1 MKKHTLLLSGNKIKT
16 SIQFINHASVII
28 KGDNISVLS
37 DPWYQGDSFH
47 KGWNLLCEISD
58 GQQLEALNKIT
69 HIWISHEHPDHFSIP
84 FFKKFSYQINERKIK
99 ILFQDTK
106 DKRVVQFLKSLSI
119 EYFELKDNINLK
131 LDESFSVT
139 CLKDGFYDSALLVIN
154 KNEKILNLNDCDVTD
169 KNKAKE
175 IFSKTGEVD
184 VLLTQFSYAAWKGG
198 IANKKWRI
206 EAALEKLNTMDLQ
219 ISTFN
224 PKFVIPF
231 ASFIYF
237 SNKENFYLNDSI
249 NKPSDVIDKFKDSKS
264 KIIIMKPND
273 LIGDNF
279 QDTSN
284 VESIDFWNKHYTEI
298 NQKKINVYDTVNYEL
313 IYENFLKYCERI
325 SIKNNMTFIAI
336 IRSISPIPF
345 FNPVVVNILDLN
357 ITLKFDYVSTKIE
370 HTTEAPMICLKSESL
385 NFIFSNSFGFDT
397 LTVNGCFEEGKVGGF
412 IMATKSLAIENLN
425 NLGISVTPSLIFN
438 FFIIKLFILRL
449 YRVAKKLNA

>member
-1 MKKHTLLLSGNKIKT
+1 MKT

-28 KGDNISVLS
+28 KGNNISVLS

-47 KGWNLLCEISD
+47 KGWNLLFEISD
-58 GQQLEALNKIT
+58 EQQLEVLNNIT

-84 FFKKFSYQINERKIK
+84 FFKKFSDQINKRKIK

-106 DKRVVQFLKSLSI
+106 DKRVVQFIKSLSI
-119 EYFELKDNINLK
+119 NYIELKDNINLE

-139 CLKDGFYDSALLVIN
+139 CLKNGFYDSALLVTN
-154 KNEKILNLNDCDVTD
+154 QNEKILNLNDCDVTD
-169 KNKAKE
+169 KNIAKKF
-175 IFSKTGEVD
+175 FSKTGEVD

-206 EAALEKLNTMDLQ
+206 GAALEKLNTMDLQ

-224 PKFVIPF
+224 PRFVIPF

-249 NKPSDVIDKFKDSKS
+249 NKPSDVIDKFKHSKS
-264 KIIIMKPND
+264 KIVILKPND
-273 LIGDNF
+273 LISNNF
-279 QDTSN
+279 ENYSN

-298 NQKKINVYDTVNYEL
+298 TQKKINVYDTLNYEL

-336 IRSISPIPF
+336 IRSISPIPIF
-345 FNPVVVNILDLN
+345 QPVVVNIIDLN
-357 ITLKFDYVSTKIE
+357 ITLKFDYVSKKIE
-370 HTTEAPMICLKSESL
+370 KTTEAPMICLKSESL
-385 NFIFSNSFGFDT
+385 NFIFVNSFGFDT
-397 LTVNGCFEEGKVGGF
+397 LTVNGCFEEGIAGGF
-412 IMATKSLAIENLN
+412 VMASKTLAIENLN
-425 NLGISVTPSLIFN
+425 NLGISVTPSFIFN

-449 YRVAKKLNA
+449 YRVAKKVNT

>member
-1 MKKHTLLLSGNKIKT
+1 MKT

-58 GQQLEALNKIT
+58 EHQLEVLNKTT
-69 HIWISHEHPDHFSIP
+69 HIWISHEHPDHFSIQ

-99 ILFQDTK
+99 ILFQKTK

-119 EYFELKDNINLK
+119 EYFELKNNINLK

-169 KNKAKE
+169 SNKAKE
-175 IFSKTGEVD
+175 IFFKTGEVD

-206 EAALEKLNTMDLQ
+206 EAALEKLNAINIQ
-219 ISTFN
+219 ISTFK

-249 NKPSDVIDKFKDSKS
+249 NKPSDVFEKFKHSKS

-273 LIGDNF
+273 FIGDDFENF
-279 QDTSN
+279 SN
-284 VESIDFWNKHYTEI
+284 VESIEFWNKHYNGI
-298 NQKKINVYDTVNYEL
+298 NQKKINFYDLVGYEL
-313 IYENFLKYCERI
+313 IYKNFLKYCERI
-325 SIKNNMTFIAI
+325 SKKNNMTFIAI

-345 FNPVVVNILDLN
+345 FNPVIVNVLDLN
-357 ITLKFDYVSTKIE
+357 ITLKFDYVSKKIE
-370 HTTEAPMICLKSESL
+370 QTTEAPMINLKSESL
-385 NFIFSNSFGFDT
+385 NFIFVNSFGFDA

-412 IMATKSLAIENLN
+412 VMATKSLAIENLN

-438 FFIIKLFILRL
+438 FSIIKLFIMRL

>member
-1 MKKHTLLLSGNKIKT
+1 MCE
-16 SIQFINHASVII
+16 
-28 KGDNISVLS
+28 LS
-37 DPWYQGDSFH
+37 DE
-47 KGWNLLCEISD
+47 L
-58 GQQLEALNKIT
+58 QLEVLNKIT

-84 FFKKFSYQINERKIK
+84 FFTKFSHQINKRKIK
-99 ILFQDTK
+99 ILFQETK
-106 DKRVVQFLKSLSI
+106 DKRVVKFLKSLSI
-119 EYFELKDNINLK
+119 EYCELKNNINLK
-131 LDESFSVT
+131 LDESFSIT

-175 IFSKTGEVD
+175 ILSKTGEVD

-198 IANKKWRI
+198 ITNKKWRI
-206 EAALEKLNTMDLQ
+206 EAALEKLKTIDLQ

-249 NKPSDVIDKFKDSKS
+249 NKPSDVIDKFKHSKS
-264 KIIIMKPND
+264 RIIIMKPND

-279 QDTSN
+279 ENISN
-284 VESIDFWNKHYTEI
+284 VDSIHFWNKQYADI
-298 NQKKINVYDTVNYEL
+298 NQKKINFYDTINYES
-313 IYENFLKYCERI
+313 ICENFLKYCERI

-336 IRSISPIPF
+336 IRSISPISL
-345 FNPVVVNILDLN
+345 FNPVIVNILDLN
-357 ITLKFDYVSTKIE
+357 ITLKFDYVTKKIE
-370 HTTEAPMICLKSESL
+370 RTTEAPMICLKSESL

-397 LTVNGCFEEGKVGGF
+397 LTVNGCFEEGKIGGF
-412 IMATKSLAIENLN
+412 VMATKSLAIENLN
-425 NLGISVTPSLIFN
+425 NLGISVTPSIIFN

>member
-1 MKKHTLLLSGNKIKT
+1 VKT

-47 KGWNLLCEISD
+47 KGWNLLCELSD
-58 GQQLEALNKIT
+58 EQQLEVLNKIT

-84 FFKKFSYQINERKIK
+84 FFKKFSHEINERKIK

-119 EYFELKDNINLK
+119 EYFELKNNINLK
-131 LDESFSVT
+131 LDENFSVT

-224 PKFVIPF
+224 PKFLIPF

-249 NKPSDVIDKFKDSKS
+249 NKPSDVIDKFKHSKS

-279 QDTSN
+279 ECVSN
-284 VESIDFWNKHYTEI
+284 VGSIDFWNKHYAEI
-298 NQKKINVYDTVNYEL
+298 NQKKINVYDAVNYEL
-313 IYENFLKYCERI
+313 IYINFIKYCERI

-345 FNPVVVNILDLN
+345 FKPVIVNILDLN
-357 ITLKFDYVSTKIE
+357 ITLKFDYVTKKIE
-370 HTTEAPMICLKSESL
+370 HTTEASMICLKSESL
-385 NFIFSNSFGFDT
+385 NFIFANSFGFDT

-412 IMATKSLAIENLN
+412 VMATKSLAIENLN

-449 YRVAKKLNA
+449 YRVAQKLNA

>member
-1 MKKHTLLLSGNKIKT
+1 M
-16 SIQFINHASVII
+16 A
-28 KGDNISVLS
+28 
-37 DPWYQGDSFH
+37 
-47 KGWNLLCEISD
+47 
-58 GQQLEALNKIT
+58 
-69 HIWISHEHPDHFSIP
+69 
-84 FFKKFSYQINERKIK
+84 KIK

-119 EYFELKDNINLK
+119 EYFELKNNINLK
-131 LDESFSVT
+131 LDENFSVT

-224 PKFVIPF
+224 PKFLIPF

-249 NKPSDVIDKFKDSKS
+249 NKPSDVIDKFKHSKS

-279 QDTSN
+279 ECVSN
-284 VESIDFWNKHYTEI
+284 VGSIDFWNKHYAEI
-298 NQKKINVYDTVNYEL
+298 NQKKINVYDAVNYEL
-313 IYENFLKYCERI
+313 IYINFIKYCERI

-345 FNPVVVNILDLN
+345 FKPVIVNILDLN
-357 ITLKFDYVSTKIE
+357 ITLKFDYVTKKIE
-370 HTTEAPMICLKSESL
+370 HTTEASMICLKSESL
-385 NFIFSNSFGFDT
+385 NFIFANSFGFDT

-412 IMATKSLAIENLN
+412 VMATKSLAIENLN

-449 YRVAKKLNA
+449 YRVAQKLNA

>member
-1 MKKHTLLLSGNKIKT
+1 MKT

-58 GQQLEALNKIT
+58 EHQLEVLNKTT
-69 HIWISHEHPDHFSIP
+69 HIWISHEHPDHFSIQ

-99 ILFQDTK
+99 ILFQKTK

-119 EYFELKDNINLK
+119 EYFELKNNINLK

-169 KNKAKE
+169 RNKAKA
-175 IFSKTGEVD
+175 IFFKTGEVD

-206 EAALEKLNTMDLQ
+206 EAALEKLNAINIQ
-219 ISTFN
+219 ISTFK

-249 NKPSDVIDKFKDSKS
+249 NKPSDVFEKFKHSKS

-273 LIGDNF
+273 LIGDDFENF
-279 QDTSN
+279 SN
-284 VESIDFWNKHYTEI
+284 VESIEFWNKHYNDI
-298 NQKKINVYDTVNYEL
+298 NQKKINFYNLVGYEL
-313 IYENFLKYCERI
+313 IYKNFLKYCERI
-325 SIKNNMTFIAI
+325 SKKNNMAFIAI

-345 FNPVVVNILDLN
+345 FNPVIVNVLDLN
-357 ITLKFDYVSTKIE
+357 ITLKFDYVSKKIE
-370 HTTEAPMICLKSESL
+370 QTTEAPMINLKSESL
-385 NFIFSNSFGFDT
+385 NFIFVNSFGFDA

-412 IMATKSLAIENLN
+412 VMATKSLAIENLN

-438 FFIIKLFILRL
+438 FSIIKLFIMRL
-449 YRVAKKLNA
+449 YRIAKKLNA

>member
-1 MKKHTLLLSGNKIKT
+1 MKT

-28 KGDNISVLS
+28 NGDNISLLS

-58 GQQLEALNKIT
+58 EQQLEVLNKIT

-84 FFKKFSYQINERKIK
+84 FFKKFSYKIIERKIK
-99 ILFQDTK
+99 ILFQDMK
-106 DKRVVQFLKSLSI
+106 DKRVIQFFKGLSI
-119 EYFELKDNINLK
+119 EYFELKDNIKLK
-131 LDESFSVT
+131 LDEDFSVT

-169 KNKAKE
+169 KNKAEE

-206 EAALEKLNTMDLQ
+206 EAALEKLNAIDLQ
-219 ISTFN
+219 ISTFH

-249 NKPSDVIDKFKDSKS
+249 NKPSDVINKFRHSKS

-273 LIGDNF
+273 IIRDKF
-279 QDTSN
+279 QDFSN
-284 VESIDFWNKHYTEI
+284 VESIDFWNKHYTSI
-298 NQKKINVYDTVNYEL
+298 NQKKINIYNTINYEL
-313 IYENFLKYCERI
+313 ICENFLRYCERI
-325 SIKNNMTFIAI
+325 SAKNNMAFISI

-345 FNPVVVNILDLN
+345 FNPVIVNILDLN
-357 ITLKFDYVSTKIE
+357 ITLKFDYVSKKIE
-370 HTTEAPMICLKSESL
+370 HTPEAPMICLKSESL
-385 NFIFSNSFGFDT
+385 NFIFNNSFGFDT

-412 IMATKSLAIENLN
+412 VMATMSLAIENLN
-425 NLGISVTPSLIFN
+425 NLGISITPSVMFN

-449 YRVAKKLNA
+449 YRVAKKLNS